1 MPTTAQML
9 REHTPKLIEIIA
21 ELRSTDLDPDTP
33 VGQAAPI
40 LADSIT
46 SPASVANVL
55 EELAEE
61 YPGTIAALQQLKGA
75 HGEILEYQFVR
86 NHGPLQ
92 IPGDANLAESEAWL
106 HPRSVSEVL
115 YFHALIGRY
124 FSGSGREAASKIYIP
139 TDILQLIPEPEGDE
153 DEKGLDIEPARPPAT
168 EQILDTTDYLLSDL
182 LSYLAVLLHHAWR
195 LRDGKPHPEDIELL
209 KERLLVMPDTD
220 LLAVRL
226 ELLCHLAAEMGLVE
240 DGRTEA
246 GRAVRTLHGNNVH
259 RFLMLDR
266 AAQRRALWDTWFR
279 SATWSDLRHVPVLD
293 CRNLERWGAPA
304 HAVGTRGNFGQALAI
319 LPLTRWF
326 RLPDVVDAIH
336 RFNPDFQRT
345 TGDYDSW
352 YVWHREEKAFVG
364 GFDKWHLVEGE
375 LARFL
380 LEGPLLWLD
389 AVRLASSR
397 GGPPILTLTR
407 NGATWLGRDLE
418 QLPVSARPRV
428 TVHPDFRVEV
438 PVAMDLQARFRVE
451 RFANWVRT
459 DQVYRYQINQR
470 SLDRAFG
477 AGLTATQ
484 IVEALRAMTNDLP
497 PAIANGIQRYEGR
510 KASTGR

>member
-21 ELRSTDLDPDTP
+21 ELRSADLDPGLP
-33 VGQAAPI
+33 VGQVAPI
-40 LADSIT
+40 LADFIT
-46 SPASVANVL
+46 SPASVDSVL
-55 EELAEE
+55 DELAVT

-75 HGEILEYQFVR
+75 NGEILEYQFVR
-86 NHGPLQ
+86 SHGPLQ

-106 HPRSVSEVL
+106 HPSSVSEVL

-139 TDILQLIPEPEGDE
+139 TDILPLIPEPEGDD
-153 DEKGLDIEPARPPAT
+153 DEQGLDVEPARPPAT

-182 LSYLAVLLHHAWR
+182 LSYLAVLFQNAWR
-195 LRDGKPHPEDIELL
+195 LRDGVPRSEDTERL

-220 LLAVRL
+220 LLTVRL

-246 GRAVRTLHGNNVH
+246 GQAVRTLHGNNVH

-266 AAQRRALWDTWFR
+266 AAQRKALWDTWFR
-279 SATWSDLRHVPVLD
+279 SGTWSDLRHVPVLD

-304 HAVGTRGNFGQALAI
+304 HAAGTRGNFGQAVVT

-326 RLPDVVDAIH
+326 QLPDVVEAVH
-336 RFNPDFQRT
+336 RFSPDFQRT

-352 YVWHREEKAFVG
+352 YVWHRGEEAFVG
-364 GFDKWHLVEGE
+364 GFDNWHLVEGE

-389 AVRLASSR
+389 AVRLADSR

-407 NGATWLGRDLE
+407 EGAVWLGRDLE
-418 QLPVSARPRV
+418 LQPVSARPRV
-428 TVHPDFRVEV
+428 TVQPDFSLEV
-438 PVAMDLQARFRVE
+438 PVAMDLHARFRVE

-459 DQVYRYQINQR
+459 DQAYRYQINQR
-470 SLDRAFG
+470 SLDRAFD
-477 AGLTATQ
+477 AGLTAAQ

-497 PAIANGIQRYEGR
+497 GTIANGIHRYQDRKGR
-510 KASTGR
+510 

>member
-21 ELRSTDLDPDTP
+21 ELRSADLDPGLP
-33 VGQAAPI
+33 VGQIAPI
-40 LADSIT
+40 LADFIT
-46 SPASVANVL
+46 SPASVDSVL
-55 EELAEE
+55 DELAVT
-61 YPGTIAALQQLKGA
+61 YPDTIAALQQLKGA
-75 HGEILEYQFVR
+75 NGEILEYQFVR
-86 NHGPLQ
+86 SHGPLQ

-106 HPRSVSEVL
+106 HPSSISEVL

-139 TDILQLIPEPEGDE
+139 TDILPLIPEPEGDD
-153 DEKGLDIEPARPPAT
+153 DEQGLDVEPARPPAT

-182 LSYLAVLLHHAWR
+182 LSYLAVLFQNAWR
-195 LRDGKPHPEDIELL
+195 LRDGVPRPEDTEQL

-240 DGRTEA
+240 DGRTEV
-246 GRAVRTLHGNNVH
+246 GQAVRTLHGNNVH

-266 AAQRRALWDTWFR
+266 AAQRKALWDTWFR
-279 SATWSDLRHVPVLD
+279 SGTWSDLRHVPVLD

-304 HAVGTRGNFGQALAI
+304 HAAGTRGNFGQAVAT

-326 RLPDVVDAIH
+326 RLPDVAEAVH
-336 RFNPDFQRT
+336 RFSPDFQRT

-352 YVWHREEKAFVG
+352 YVWHRGEEAFVG
-364 GFDKWHLVEGE
+364 GFDNWHLVEGE
-375 LARFL
+375 LAQFL

-389 AVRLASSR
+389 AVRLADSR

-407 NGATWLGRDLE
+407 EGAVWLGRDLE
-418 QLPVSARPRV
+418 LQPVSARPRV
-428 TVHPDFRVEV
+428 TIQPDFSLEV
-438 PVAMDLQARFRVE
+438 PVAMDLHARFRVE

-459 DQVYRYQINQR
+459 DEAYRYQINQR
-470 SLDRAFG
+470 SLDRAFD
-477 AGLTATQ
+477 AGLTAAQ
-484 IVEALRAMTNDLP
+484 IVEALRTMTNDLP
-497 PAIANGIQRYEGR
+497 GTIANGIHRYQDRKGR
-510 KASTGR
+510 

>member
-1 MPTTAQML
+1 MPTTVQML

-21 ELRSTDLDPDTP
+21 ELRGTGLDPGIP
-33 VGQAAPI
+33 VGQAASI
-40 LADSIT
+40 LADFIT
-46 SPASVANVL
+46 SPASVDSVL
-55 EELAEE
+55 DDLAVT

-75 HGEILEYQFVR
+75 NGEILEYQFVR
-86 NHGPLQ
+86 SHGPLQ
-92 IPGDANLAESEAWL
+92 IPGDANLAEVEDWQ
-106 HPRSVSEVL
+106 PTSVSEVL

-139 TDILQLIPEPEGDE
+139 TDILPLIPEPEGGE
-153 DEKGLDIEPARPPAT
+153 DEQGLDIEPARPPAT
-168 EQILDTTDYLLSDL
+168 EQILDTADYLLSDL
-182 LSYLAVLLHHAWR
+182 LSYLAVLFQNAWR
-195 LRDGKPHPEDIELL
+195 LRDGVPRPEDTERL

-226 ELLCHLAAEMGLVE
+226 EFLCHLAAEMELVE
-240 DGRTEA
+240 DGRTEVGQA
-246 GRAVRTLHGNNVH
+246 IRTLHGNNVH

-266 AAQRRALWDTWFR
+266 AAQRRALWDTWFQ
-279 SATWSDLRHVPVLD
+279 SGTWSDLRHVPILD

-304 HAVGTRGNFGQALAI
+304 HAAGTRGNFGQALAS
-319 LPLTRWF
+319 LPLTQWF
-326 RLPDVVDAIH
+326 RLPDVVEAVH

-352 YVWHREEKAFVG
+352 YVWHREKEAFVG
-364 GFDKWHLVEGE
+364 GFDNWRLVEGE

-389 AVRLASSR
+389 AVRQADNR

-407 NGATWLGRDLE
+407 EGAVWLGRDLE
-418 QLPVSARPRV
+418 LLPVSARPRV
-428 TVHPDFRVEV
+428 AVHPDFRVEV
-438 PVAMDLQARFRVE
+438 PVAMDLHARFRVE

-484 IVEALRAMTNDLP
+484 IVEALRTMTNDLP
-497 PAIANGIQRYEGR
+497 ETIANGIRRYEERKGR
-510 KASTGR
+510 

>member
-33 VGQAAPI
+33 IGQAAPI
-40 LADSIT
+40 LAASIT
-46 SPASVANVL
+46 SPASVDSVL
-55 EELAEE
+55 DDLAVTH
-61 YPGTIAALQQLKGA
+61 PGTIEALQQLKRSN
-75 HGEILEYQFVR
+75 GEILEYQFVR

-106 HPRSVSEVL
+106 HPSSVSEVL
-115 YFHALIGRY
+115 YFHALIGRH

-139 TDILQLIPEPEGDE
+139 TDILPLIPEPEGDD
-153 DEKGLDIEPARPPAT
+153 DEQGLTVEPARPPAT

-182 LSYLAVLLHHAWR
+182 LSYLAVLFQNTWR
-195 LRDGKPHPEDIELL
+195 LRDGTPRTEDTERL

-246 GRAVRTLHGNNVH
+246 GQAVRTLHGNNVH

-266 AAQRRALWDTWFR
+266 AAQRKALWDTWFR
-279 SATWSDLRHVPVLD
+279 SGTWSDLRHVPVLD

-304 HAVGTRGNFGQALAI
+304 HAAGTRANFGQALAT

-326 RLPDVVDAIH
+326 RLPDVVEAVH
-336 RFNPDFQRT
+336 QFNPDFQRT

-352 YVWHREEKAFVG
+352 YVWHREEKDFVG
-364 GFDKWHLVEGE
+364 GFDNWHLVEGE

-389 AVRLASSR
+389 AVRLADNR
-397 GGPPILTLTR
+397 GGPPTLTLTR
-407 NGATWLGRDLE
+407 DGATWLGRDLE
-418 QLPVSARPRV
+418 QLPVAARPRV
-428 TVHPDFRVEV
+428 TVHSNFRMEV
-438 PVAMDLQARFRVE
+438 PVAMDLHARFRVE

-459 DQVYRYQINQR
+459 DQVYQYQINQR
-470 SLDRAFG
+470 SLDRAFD
-477 AGLTATQ
+477 AGLAASQ

-497 PAIANGIQRYEGR
+497 QAIATGIHRYEDRKGR
-510 KASTGR
+510 ADR

>member
-21 ELRSTDLDPDTP
+21 ELRSTDLDPGIP

-75 HGEILEYQFVR
+75 NGEILEYQFVR

-106 HPRSVSEVL
+106 HPSSVSEVL
-115 YFHALIGRY
+115 YFYALIGRY

-139 TDILQLIPEPEGDE
+139 TDILPLIPEPEGDE
-153 DEKGLDIEPARPPAT
+153 DEQGLDIEPARPPAT
-168 EQILDTTDYLLSDL
+168 EQILDTADYLLSDL
-182 LSYLAVLLHHAWR
+182 LSYLAVLFQNAWR
-195 LRDGKPHPEDIELL
+195 LRDGVPRPEDTERL

-226 ELLCHLAAEMGLVE
+226 EFLCHLAAEMELVE
-240 DGRTEA
+240 DGRTEVGQA
-246 GRAVRTLHGNNVH
+246 IRTLHGNNVH

-266 AAQRRALWDTWFR
+266 AAQRRALWDTWFQ
-279 SATWSDLRHVPVLD
+279 SGTWSDLRHVPILD

-304 HAVGTRGNFGQALAI
+304 HAAGTRGNFGQALAS
-319 LPLTRWF
+319 LPLTQWF
-326 RLPDVVDAIH
+326 RLPDVVEAVH

-352 YVWHREEKAFVG
+352 YVWHREKEAFVG
-364 GFDKWHLVEGE
+364 GFDNWRLVEGE

-389 AVRLASSR
+389 AVRQADNR

-407 NGATWLGRDLE
+407 EGAVWLGRDLE
-418 QLPVSARPRV
+418 LLPVSARPRV
-428 TVHPDFRVEV
+428 AVHPDFRVEV
-438 PVAMDLQARFRVE
+438 PVAMDLHARFRVE

-470 SLDRAFG
+470 SLDRAFS

-484 IVEALRAMTNDLP
+484 IVEALRTMTNDLP
-497 PAIANGIQRYEGR
+497 ETIANGIRRYEERKGR
-510 KASTGR
+510 

>member
-21 ELRSTDLDPDTP
+21 ELRSTELDPGIP

-46 SPASVANVL
+46 SPASVASVL
-55 EELAEE
+55 DDLAEE

-75 HGEILEYQFVR
+75 NGEILEYQFVR
-86 NHGPLQ
+86 SHGPLQ

-106 HPRSVSEVL
+106 HPSSVSEVL

-139 TDILQLIPEPEGDE
+139 TDILPLIPEPEGGE
-153 DEKGLDIEPARPPAT
+153 DEQGLDIEPARPPAT

-182 LSYLAVLLHHAWR
+182 LSYLAALFQNAWR
-195 LRDGKPHPEDIELL
+195 LRDGVPRPEDIERL

-246 GRAVRTLHGNNVH
+246 GQAIRTLHGNNVH

-279 SATWSDLRHVPVLD
+279 SDTWSDLRHVPILD

-304 HAVGTRGNFGQALAI
+304 HAAGTRGNFGQALAA

-326 RLPDVVDAIH
+326 RQSDVVEAVH

-352 YVWHREEKAFVG
+352 YVWHRGKEAFVG
-364 GFDKWHLVEGE
+364 GFDNWHQVEGE

-389 AVRLASSR
+389 AVRLADNR

-407 NGATWLGRDLE
+407 EGAVWLGRDLE
-418 QLPVSARPRV
+418 LLPVSARPRV
-428 TVHPDFRVEV
+428 TIHPDFSLEV
-438 PVAMDLQARFRVE
+438 PVALDLHARFRVE

-484 IVEALRAMTNDLP
+484 IVEALRAMTNDVP
-497 PAIANGIQRYEGR
+497 ETVANGIRRYEEGKGR
-510 KASTGR
+510 